1 MNILPDIIYAIA
13 ALCSVIASILAW
25 VAKIRWSTEFKEAK
39 DASLQAKQSE
49 VDAKNAHIATLQS
62 EIESLKNL
70 TPMKVRE
77 YFDSVKVQLTEYND
91 SLQQQLSGATNDIQ
105 SKQSE
110 IDALRTQGSQHVAD
124 IQRLEKEKQ
133 ELQAAKEELEKK
145 VSDIGFPYKWY
156 IPPNPLEPTLLQ
168 DIADSSKKL
177 GDISQGEAKDYYT
190 HIAQLSGQLQH
201 SFIYFPQ
208 GYTIHPDGY
217 PVTPPTPPKPKP
229 EKSAEEQSEG

>member
-1 MNILPDIIYAIA
+1 MDKLPDIIYALA

-49 VDAKNAHIATLQS
+49 VEAKNAHIATLQS

-77 YFDSVKVQLTEYND
+77 YFNSVKVQLTEYND
-91 SLQQQLSGATNDIQ
+91 SLQQQLAGATNDIQ

-110 IDALRTQGSQHVAD
+110 IDTLKVQGSQHIAD

-145 VSDIGFPYKWY
+145 ASNISFPNKWY
-156 IPPNPLEPTLLQ
+156 IPPSPLELTLLQ
-168 DIADSSKKL
+168 DIAHSSKKL
-177 GDISQGEAKDYYT
+177 GDISKGEARNYYT
-190 HIAQLSGQLQH
+190 HIAQLSGQLQQ
-201 SFIYFPQ
+201 SIIYFPL
-208 GYTIHPDGY
+208 GYTLHPDGY
-217 PVTPPTPPKPKP
+217 PITPPPPPKPNP
-229 EKSAEEQSEG
+229 GQSSEKQSE